1 MDLSELSLDQLLKT
15 VVAHEASDLHL
26 IVGAEPQV
34 RINAVMTPLDLPKLD
49 RNTVQTLCYAVLTD
63 SQKKKFEEAK
73 ELDFA
78 LDLPT
83 IGRFRVNYYYERH
96 NMAASFRV
104 IPSSIPSI
112 DSLKLPVMLKDL
124 IKRQKGLILV
134 TGPTGSGKTTTLA
147 AIVHEL
153 NATEKGHIITIE
165 DPVEFI
171 HPHGTCIISHRSLGE
186 DTHSFAD
193 AIKYSMRQDPD
204 IILVGEM
211 RDVQTIR
218 TALTAAETGHLVMG
232 TLHTN
237 SAPQTISRII
247 NVFPTDEQALIRTQ
261 LSMGLLGVISQVL
274 MPKTSGGRTAVF
286 EVMVNTPAIANLIR
300 DDKLHQIYA
309 SMQIGQQ
316 QTKMQTQ
323 TQELI
328 KAFRAGE
335 ITRESALKYASNLD
349 EIKKALGAGEKEVT
363 A

>member
-1 MDLSELSLDQLLKT
+1 MELSDLSLDQLLKT
-15 VVAHEASDLHL
+15 VIAHDASDLHL

-34 RINAVMTPLDLPKLD
+34 RIHSIITPLDLPKLD
-49 RNTVQTLCYAVLTD
+49 RNTVQTMCYSVLTD
-63 SQKKKFEEAK
+63 SQKKKFEEEK

-78 LDLPT
+78 LDMPT
-83 IGRFRVNYYYERH
+83 IGRFRCNYYYERH
-96 NMAASFRV
+96 NVTASFRI
-104 IPSSIPSI
+104 IPTQIPSI
-112 DSLKLPVMLKDL
+112 DSLHLPVMLKDL

-147 AIVHEL
+147 AIVNEINH
-153 NATEKGHIITIE
+153 TEKGHIITIE

-171 HPHGTCIISHRSLGE
+171 HPHGTCIVSHRSIGE
-186 DTHSFAD
+186 DTHSFSNAL
-193 AIKYSMRQDPD
+193 KYSLRADPD

-211 RDVQTIR
+211 RDVLTIR
-218 TALTAAETGHLVMG
+218 TALTAAETGHLVLG

-261 LSMGLLGVISQVL
+261 LSMGLLGVVSQVL
-274 MPKTSGGRTAVF
+274 MPKVSGGRKAIF
-286 EVMVNTPAIANLIR
+286 EIMVNIPAIANLIR
-300 DDKLHQIYA
+300 DDKLHQIY
-309 SMQIGQQ
+309 STMQIGQS

-335 ITRESALKYASNLD
+335 INRENALKYASNQD
-349 EIKKALGAGEKEVT
+349 EMKKALGVGELAG
-363 A
+363 